1 MHYWFNMRSVQ
12 QFSGLISELK
22 HSMMTRTNLTI
33 RFLWA
38 ITMLLTSSVVVASAA
53 PQSLDTEEQR
63 VESRFVPLFSVVTEQ
78 LSTRQADYLLDPSA
92 YNRFIDA
99 NVKSLWD
106 TSSTTSALIGKT
118 RFKGL
123 TAANKQALVAAVDNT
138 LLRYAFEGLENY
150 GGQVFEVV
158 DVAVNK
164 GGTMGWVQVL
174 MESPIIPDLHLD
186 LLIKRTS
193 EGNWSAVDVRFKGIT
208 YVSIKKH
215 EFREIIEEQGVTAL
229 IDSLNNKNRDY
240 FRDICAKA
248 PATLKGNAPC

>member
-1 MHYWFNMRSVQ
+1 
-12 QFSGLISELK
+12 
-22 HSMMTRTNLTI
+22 MMTRTNLTI

-38 ITMLLTSSVVVASAA
+38 ITMLLTSSVVVASAE
-53 PQSLDTEEQR
+53 PQSLEAEEQR

-92 YNRFIDA
+92 YNRFIDT

-123 TAANKQALVAAVDNT
+123 MADDRQALVAAVDDT

-158 DVAVNK
+158 DVVVNK

-193 EGNWSAVDVRFKGIT
+193 EGNWRAVDVRFKGIT

-215 EFREIIEEQGVTAL
+215 EFREIIEEQGVSAL
-229 IDSLNNKNRDY
+229 IDSLNSKNRDY

>member
-1 MHYWFNMRSVQ
+1 MTY
-12 QFSGLISELK
+12 K
-22 HSMMTRTNLTI
+22 HVIIIALHI
-33 RFLWA
+33 A
-38 ITMLLTSSVVVASAA
+38 TMPLMGATASPVEM
-53 PQSLDTEEQR
+53 PQTQEQR
-63 VESRFVPLFSVVTEQ
+63 VESRFAPLFVKITEQ
-78 LSTRQADYLLDPSA
+78 LSTRQAYFLTDPVA
-92 YNRFIDA
+92 YSLFIDR

-106 TSSTTSALIGKT
+106 TESTTSALIGKAS
-118 RFKGL
+118 FKALGPEDR
-123 TAANKQALVAAVDNT
+123 QVLVAAVDDT

-193 EGNWSAVDVRFKGIT
+193 EGDWSAVDVRFKGIT

-215 EFREIIEEQGVTAL
+215 EFREIIEEQGVSAL
-229 IDSLNNKNRDY
+229 IDSLNSKNRDY

>member
-1 MHYWFNMRSVQ
+1 
-12 QFSGLISELK
+12 
-22 HSMMTRTNLTI
+22 MMTRTNLTI

-38 ITMLLTSSVVVASAA
+38 ITMLLTSSVVVASAE
-53 PQSLDTEEQR
+53 PQSFEAEEQR

-78 LSTRQADYLLDPSA
+78 LSIRQADYLLDPSA
-92 YNRFIDA
+92 YNRFIDT

-123 TAANKQALVAAVDNT
+123 MADDRQALVAAVDDT

-158 DVAVNK
+158 DVVVNK

-186 LLIKRTS
+186 LLIKRTF
-193 EGNWSAVDVRFKGIT
+193 EGNWRAVDVRFKGIT

-215 EFREIIEEQGVTAL
+215 EFREIIEEQGVSAL
-229 IDSLNNKNRDY
+229 IDSLNSKNRDY

>member
-1 MHYWFNMRSVQ
+1 
-12 QFSGLISELK
+12 
-22 HSMMTRTNLTI
+22 MMTRSNLTI

-38 ITMLLTSSVVVASAA
+38 ITILLTSSVVVASVA
-53 PQSLDTEEQR
+53 PQRLDTEEQK

-78 LSTRQADYLLDPSA
+78 LSTRQADFLLDPPA
-92 YNRFIDA
+92 YNRFIDT

-106 TSSTTSALIGKT
+106 TFSTTSALIGKA

-123 TAANKQALVAAVDNT
+123 TADDRQALVAAVDNT

-193 EGNWSAVDVRFKGIT
+193 EGDWSAVDVRFKGIT

-215 EFREIIEEQGVTAL
+215 EFREIIEEQGVSAL
-229 IDSLNNKNRDY
+229 IDSLNSKNRDY

>member
-1 MHYWFNMRSVQ
+1 
-12 QFSGLISELK
+12 
-22 HSMMTRTNLTI
+22 MMTRANLTI

-38 ITMLLTSSVVVASAA
+38 ITMLLTTSLVFASAE
-53 PQSLDTEEQR
+53 PPSLNAEEQL

-78 LSTRQADYLLDPSA
+78 LSTRQADYLQDPSA

-106 TSSTTSALIGKT
+106 TSSTTSALIGKV

-123 TAANKQALVAAVDNT
+123 TADDRLALVAAVDNT

-150 GGQVFEVV
+150 GGQIFKVV

-164 GGTMGWVQVL
+164 GATMGWVQVL

-193 EGNWSAVDVRFKGIT
+193 EGNWRAVDVRFKGIT

-229 IDSLNNKNRDY
+229 IDSLNSKNRDY

>member
-1 MHYWFNMRSVQ
+1 
-12 QFSGLISELK
+12 
-22 HSMMTRTNLTI
+22 MMTRVNLTL

-38 ITMLLTSSVVVASAA
+38 VTMLLTSSMVVASAA
-53 PQSLDTEEQR
+53 PQSLDTEEQL

-92 YNRFIDA
+92 YNRFIDT

-123 TAANKQALVAAVDNT
+123 MADDRQALVAAVDDT

-158 DVAVNK
+158 DVVVNK

-193 EGNWSAVDVRFKGIT
+193 EGNWRAVDVRL
-208 YVSIKKH
+208 
-215 EFREIIEEQGVTAL
+215 RERAERAGMVVL
-229 IDSLNNKNRDY
+229 GLN
-240 FRDICAKA
+240 
-248 PATLKGNAPC
+248 LS